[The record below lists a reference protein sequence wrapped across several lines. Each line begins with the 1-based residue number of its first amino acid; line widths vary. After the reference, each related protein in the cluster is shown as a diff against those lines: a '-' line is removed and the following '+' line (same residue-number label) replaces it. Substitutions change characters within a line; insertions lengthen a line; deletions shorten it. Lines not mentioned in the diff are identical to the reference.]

1 MRVLAAVGAMPV
13 YVVPQPRQEAA
24 AVARGGVFGRPCQL
38 GDLESA
44 AARAAVS
51 FRRCLRTAPMGTQ
64 TQLEAQRCV
73 AGAVT
78 RTASPILSRWLV

>member
-1 MRVLAAVGAMPV
+1 MTVLVAVEAMQV
-13 YVVPQPRQEAA
+13 YVVPWPPPLGR
-24 AVARGGVFGRPCQL
+24 AVARGGVFGRPCKL

-51 FRRCLRTAPMGTQ
+51 FRRCLRTAPTGTQ
-64 TQLEAQRCV
+64 TQLEAQRSI

-78 RTASPILSRWLV
+78 RTARLFLCLRC